1 LEEPGPKTKINFC
14 HQIKIRGIEFN
25 LISFYNTRYVCSLL
39 SKLSFHPLLFRLLEV
54 MEYKYLLLKAN
65 NNKLYEKY
73 LKRMEELSRMIENKK
88 IDIKNPSPK
97 DL

>member
-1 LEEPGPKTKINFC
+1 
-14 HQIKIRGIEFN
+14 
-25 LISFYNTRYVCSLL
+25 
-39 SKLSFHPLLFRLLEV
+39 